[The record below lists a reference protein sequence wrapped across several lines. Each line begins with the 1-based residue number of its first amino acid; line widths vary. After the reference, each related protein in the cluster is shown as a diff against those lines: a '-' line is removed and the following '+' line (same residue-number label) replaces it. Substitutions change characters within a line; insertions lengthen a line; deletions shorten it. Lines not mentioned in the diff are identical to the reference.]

1 MRLREFAKIKEA
13 PIGTTGSFGA
23 ALSTGIGKFTGL
35 TIDYIKK
42 YFKWR
47 LERNVEKKKQK
58 EEELKKSAEKMNP
71 KEKKDA
77 KTAVS
82 DPKIISKFSK
92 TAPAKSSSTASPYTG
107 PTIRLVKGQR
117 AQGGD
122 GQEYVFGGGG
132 QWINTS
138 TGDDAKR
145 DVAHT
150 LFKQFLP

>member
-13 PIGTTGSFGA
+13 PIGTTGAFGG
-23 ALSTGIGKFTGL
+23 ALAKGVGQLTGL

-82 DPKIISKFSK
+82 DPKIISKFTPKAKLVRGTTAVGSDMVQYTWAGRMWVDTSK
-92 TAPAKSSSTASPYTG
+92 TNDLSKAPPAKQDQQKYLTA
-107 PTIRLVKGQR
+107 Q
-117 AQGGD
+117 
-122 GQEYVFGGGG
+122 
-132 QWINTS
+132 
-138 TGDDAKR
+138 
-145 DVAHT
+145 
-150 LFKQFLP
+150 FK

>member
-1 MRLREFAKIKEA
+1 MRLREFITEKDLVQPTAQSQRAQGLIGPLGSVLKTLGGQPAAYVKGWKKWQQAKKRKDPKE
-13 PIGTTGSFGA
+13 
-23 ALSTGIGKFTGL
+23 
-35 TIDYIKK
+35 IKK
-42 YFKWR
+42 Q
-47 LERNVEKKKQK
+47 EKKLRQR
-58 EEELKKSAEKMNP
+58 AAKMNP
-71 KEKKDA
+71 EQQAVAKK
-77 KTAVS
+77 AVS
-82 DPKIISKFSK
+82 DP
-92 TAPAKSSSTASPYTG
+92 TTT